1 MRHEKEVESS
11 LNALYLATYRE
22 GEGPDPLV
30 VGKVAH
36 KSSFLIF
43 RNKNGVAKLIS
54 ADLIDK
60 YIDGSL
66 ENTEVARKDIVSILE
81 ELRKPPE

>member
-1 MRHEKEVESS
+1 MRHEKEIESS
-11 LNALYLATYRE
+11 LNTLYVATFGE
-22 GEGPDPLV
+22 GEGPGPLV
-30 VGKVAH
+30 VGKVTH

-43 RNKNGVAKLIS
+43 RKKNGVAKLIS
-54 ADLIDK
+54 ADLVDK

-66 ENTEVARKDIVSILE
+66 ENTEVARKDIVSIFE